1 VIGLGFIRKATAN
14 THHIPTLSSE
24 CGARN
29 SRIAAKRTGRTQNR
43 YAATW
48 LIGSEVRPPGPI
60 IERAS
65 RAALPDRHTIK
76 VIENCYG
83 SYIIIKPMLVTKLLR
98 TFNKRHFAYLFVILT
113 LTAIDAFARPIKTPP
128 PPPPPPPVVPALL
141 AMISG
146 LSSLVLP

>member
-1 VIGLGFIRKATAN
+1 MRGGFLGCVAVRGIGCLRKLT
-14 THHIPTLSSE
+14 S
-24 CGARN
+24 N
-29 SRIAAKRTGRTQNR
+29 ST
-43 YAATW
+43 
-48 LIGSEVRPPGPI
+48 PC
-60 IERAS
+60 
-65 RAALPDRHTIK
+65 TIK

-83 SYIIIKPMLVTKLLR
+83 SYIIIKPMLVTKHLR